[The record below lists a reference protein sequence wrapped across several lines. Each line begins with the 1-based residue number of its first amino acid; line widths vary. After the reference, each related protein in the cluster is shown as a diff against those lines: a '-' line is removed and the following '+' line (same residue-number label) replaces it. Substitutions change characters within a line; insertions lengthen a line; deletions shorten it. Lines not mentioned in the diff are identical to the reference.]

1 MLGLGVWGAVVSVLE
16 LRMTWARVSVVWF
29 NWSWKIIVLFGWL
42 ASIIFM
48 HIVDFDSDFLVI
60 LTRNDAQ
67 QKFNCSVI
75 SLDM

>member
-1 MLGLGVWGAVVSVLE
+1 MGTCLGGVVQLVLE
-16 LRMTWARVSVVWF
+16 NYSVVWLVSF
-29 NWSWKIIVLFGWL
+29 HYFY
-42 ASIIFM
+42 AYR
-48 HIVDFDSDFLVI
+48 FDSDFLVI

>member
-1 MLGLGVWGAVVSVLE
+1 MGTCLGGVVQLVLE
-16 LRMTWARVSVVWF
+16 NYCVV
-29 NWSWKIIVLFGWL
+29 GWL

-48 HIVDFDSDFLVI
+48 HIVDFDSDLLVI

-75 SLDM
+75 SLLNM

>member
-1 MLGLGVWGAVVSVLE
+1 MGTCLGGVVQLVLE
-16 LRMTWARVSVVWF
+16 NYRVV
-29 NWSWKIIVLFGWL
+29 GWL

-48 HIVDFDSDFLVI
+48 HIVDFDSDLLVI

-75 SLDM
+75 SLLDM

>member
-1 MLGLGVWGAVVSVLE
+1 MGTCLGGVVQLVLE
-16 LRMTWARVSVVWF
+16 NYCVV
-29 NWSWKIIVLFGWL
+29 GWL